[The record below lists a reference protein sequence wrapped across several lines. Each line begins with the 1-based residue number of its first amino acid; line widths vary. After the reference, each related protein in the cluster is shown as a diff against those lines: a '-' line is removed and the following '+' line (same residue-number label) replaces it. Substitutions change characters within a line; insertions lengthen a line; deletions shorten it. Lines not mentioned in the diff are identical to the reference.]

1 MTSRRPVRTAICNW
15 LFVCIQSEYA
25 RLNQIIDEQRRENE
39 MLKENMEALEKLRLS
54 RNDAYAEIEVQVEE
68 RVEQWKV
75 CTHLLLMRDV
85 TSACDDVI
93 VFAGLPGGE
102 GRADRRAASAGA

>member
-1 MTSRRPVRTAICNW
+1 
-15 LFVCIQSEYA
+15 
-25 RLNQIIDEQRRENE
+25 

-75 CTHLLLMRDV
+75 
-85 TSACDDVI
+85 SARTCSDCDVI
-93 VFAGLPGGE
+93 M
-102 GRADRRAASAGA
+102 AS